1 MAGELQYPS
10 PSKTPMKAY
19 ASGYAMGDAA
29 STSMYSNQQNAAV
42 FKSTNSL
49 QQALR

>member
-1 MAGELQYPS
+1 
-10 PSKTPMKAY
+10 MKGY
-19 ASGYAMGDAA
+19 ASGFAIGDPA

-49 QQALR
+49 QQALRQ